1 MVGRAGSRG
10 TDRVLRVVGAGM
22 SEKCIWRENE
32 DGYYETGC
40 DNAFIIESGTP
51 EDNHMAFCCYC
62 GKPLESQ
69 NYEWDEE

>member
-1 MVGRAGSRG
+1 
-10 TDRVLRVVGAGM
+10 M